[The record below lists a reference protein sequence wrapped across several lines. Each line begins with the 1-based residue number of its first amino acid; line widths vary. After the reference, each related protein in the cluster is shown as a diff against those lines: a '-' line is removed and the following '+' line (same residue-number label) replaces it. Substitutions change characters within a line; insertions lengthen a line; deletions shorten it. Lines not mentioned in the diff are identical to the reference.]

1 MATTIYNF
9 PDITKGNTFNA
20 RKITFPF
27 SITGACIVMQFR
39 RRAESAVV
47 FEWKTSDDSIEI
59 LSDTQVKF
67 IAKDMD
73 FDAYTYVYDMVITL
87 LSGVT
92 FTYFE
97 GTITINENI
106 SDKCQA

>member
-1 MATTIYNF
+1 MATSIYNF
-9 PDITKGNTFNA
+9 PDITKGNTFNS

-39 RRAESAVV
+39 RRAESAVI
-47 FEWKTSDDSIEI
+47 FEWKTADDTIEI
-59 LSDTQVKF
+59 LSDTEVLMTSRDLDYPVYSYK
-67 IAKDMD
+67 
-73 FDAYTYVYDMVITL
+73 YDMVVTL

-97 GTITINENI
+97 GTMTINENI

>member
-27 SITGACIVMQFR
+27 SITGACMVMQFKKK
-39 RRAESAVV
+39 AEGAVV
-47 FEWKTSDDSIEI
+47 FEWKTSDDTIEI
-59 LSDTQVKF
+59 LSDTEVLMTLR
-67 IAKDMD
+67 DMD
-73 FDAYTYVYDMVITL
+73 YGAYSYVYDMVVTL

-97 GTITINENI
+97 GTMTINENI

>member
-1 MATTIYNF
+1 MATIYNF
-9 PDITKGNTFNA
+9 PDITKGNTFNS

-39 RRAESAVV
+39 RRAESAVI
-47 FEWKTSDDSIEI
+47 FEWKTGDNSIEI
-59 LSDTQVKF
+59 LSNTEVLMTSR
-67 IAKDMD
+67 DMD
-73 FDAYTYVYDMVITL
+73 FAPYAYAYDMVVTL

-97 GTITINENI
+97 GTMTINENI
-106 SDKCQA
+106 SEKCQA